1 MRVREK
7 ITMNER
13 DIDVKDPV
21 TGTVYQETLSAMK
34 RILDLG
40 EFKIGAANSKDFAF
54 FKREVM
60 DSIYS
65 SLRNAF
71 KEMEREGVVR
81 ECPYCN
87 SDLRKGWEPC
97 TCRGSGYISCE

>member
-1 MRVREK
+1 MNDRE
-7 ITMNER
+7 
-13 DIDVKDPV
+13 IDEKDAI

-40 EFKIGAANSKDFAF
+40 EFKIGASNSRDFAF

-65 SLRNAF
+65 SLKNIF
-71 KEMEREGVVR
+71 KELETDGLVQ
-81 ECPYCN
+81 ECPYC
-87 SDLRKGWEPC
+87 SADLRKGWKPC
-97 TCRGSGYISCE
+97 VCRGSGYVSAQ

>member
-1 MRVREK
+1 M
-7 ITMNER
+7 MER
-13 DIDVKDPV
+13 DIDEKDAI
-21 TGTVYQETLSAMK
+21 TGTIYQETLSAMK

-40 EFKIGAANSKDFAF
+40 EFKIGASNSRDFAF

-65 SLRNAF
+65 SLSNTFR
-71 KEMEREGVVR
+71 EMQEDGVVK

-87 SDLRKGWEPC
+87 ADLRKGWKPC
-97 TCRGSGYISCE
+97 TCRGSGYISA